1 MADRFIARRLTLVLT
16 AIAVA
21 SLSAC
26 GGGSDVEVRSESA
39 GSQNGLADQRLIAEA
54 NAMQKT
60 ILQGALAGAATGA
73 GLSLALDDGDTIPLG
88 TLVGL
93 AAGASAG
100 TYVAFIQRK
109 YSREE
114 TRLEAIKEDLDRN
127 AAEMQTTIAVMQG
140 VLATQ
145 KLELAEAKAAAE
157 AGRISSAQLQQE
169 VDSAQANLSEM
180 ERAIGGA
187 SRRRDEFGTVRG
199 LVPAGSGSAIDPEL
213 ESLSQQIATMRSIAD
228 DLATSL

>member
-1 MADRFIARRLTLVLT
+1 MADRSFARGLTLG
-16 AIAVA
+16 VA
-21 SLSAC
+21 AFSIVFLSAC
-26 GGGSDVEVRSESA
+26 GGGGDIEVRSPATADQS
-39 GSQNGLADQRLIAEA
+39 GLADRRLVSEA

-73 GLSLALDDGDTIPLG
+73 GLSLALDDDSIPIG
-88 TLVGL
+88 SLVGL

-109 YSREE
+109 YSRQEKQ
-114 TRLEAIKEDLDRN
+114 LDAIKDDLDRN
-127 AAEMQTTIAVMQG
+127 AAEMRTTISVMQG

-145 KLELAEAKAAAE
+145 KLELAQAKAEAAS
-157 AGRISSAQLQQE
+157 GRISSAQLQQE

-180 ERAIGGA
+180 ERAISGA
-187 SRRRDEFGTVRG
+187 TARQAEFGSVRG

-213 ESLSQQIATMRSIAD
+213 ADLSQQIATMRSIAD

>member
-1 MADRFIARRLTLVLT
+1 MADRSFARGLTLGLAAFSIV
-16 AIAVA
+16 

-26 GGGSDVEVRSESA
+26 GGGSDIEVRSPTAANQS
-39 GSQNGLADQRLIAEA
+39 GLADQRLVSQA

-60 ILQGALAGAATGA
+60 ILQGAVTGAAAGAGIGA
-73 GLSLALDDGDTIPLG
+73 LLDDDTIPIG
-88 TLVGL
+88 ALVGL
-93 AAGASAG
+93 GVGATAG
-100 TYVAFIQRK
+100 TYVALIQRS
-109 YSREE
+109 YAREE
-114 TRLEAIKEDLDRN
+114 KRLEAIKEDLDKN

-145 KLELAEAKAAAE
+145 KLELAQAKAKAAA
-157 AGRISSAQLQQE
+157 GQISSTQLQQE

-180 ERAIGGA
+180 ERAISGA
-187 SRRRDEFGTVRG
+187 TGRQAEFGSVRG

-213 ESLSQQIATMRSIAD
+213 ANLSQQIATMRSIAD

>member
-1 MADRFIARRLTLVLT
+1 MADRSIARGLTLGLT
-16 AIAVA
+16 TFTLA

-26 GGGSDVEVRSESA
+26 GGGSDIEVRSEAAATQS
-39 GSQNGLADQRLIAEA
+39 GLADQRLVSEA

-60 ILQGALAGAATGA
+60 ILQGAVTGAATGA
-73 GLSLALDDGDTIPLG
+73 GLSALLDDDTIPIG
-88 TLVGL
+88 AAIGL

-100 TYVAFIQRK
+100 TYVAFVQRK
-109 YSREE
+109 YSRQEK
-114 TRLEAIKEDLDRN
+114 RLDAIKEDLDRN
-127 AAEMQTTIAVMQG
+127 AAQMQTTIAVMQG

-145 KLELAEAKAAAE
+145 KLELAQAKADAA
-157 AGRISSAQLQQE
+157 AGRINSVQLQQE

-180 ERAIGGA
+180 ERAISGA
-187 SRRRDEFGTVRG
+187 TGRQAEFGSVRG

-213 ESLSQQIATMRSIAD
+213 ADLSQQIATMRSIAD